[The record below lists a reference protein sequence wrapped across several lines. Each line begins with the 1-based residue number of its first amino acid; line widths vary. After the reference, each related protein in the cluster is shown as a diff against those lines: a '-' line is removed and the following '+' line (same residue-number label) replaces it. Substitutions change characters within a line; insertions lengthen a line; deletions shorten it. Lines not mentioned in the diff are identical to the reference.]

1 MSVAATGQL
10 RERREVDLGFVGVAE
25 IRAKLRDALWP
36 ARVPADCKRACV
48 PAINPTDNTALIGCN
63 QIGDRNGFD
72 HIFLHWLP
80 TFYNWAVRI
89 AASASLGSCCSGMLG
104 FVEMGWVFVLVAPA
118 FTPRGVRCLALDA
131 RTGSNPMVGL
141 RGSFNDRQNLE
152 WVKANGAGKDDQFD
166 DVDPALATFNPR
178 NEGLVAS
185 ELRRQVLLSEA
196 RLDAGLD
203 EGLTEGNLSRASD
216 CSRHAPHTFCDVAS
230 GGNLLSKK

>member
-1 MSVAATGQL
+1 MSVVATGQL
-10 RERREVDLGFVGVAE
+10 RERREVDFGFVGVAE

-36 ARVPADCKRACV
+36 ARVPTDCERAGV

-72 HIFLHWLP
+72 HIFLHLLP

-89 AASASLGSCCSGMLG
+89 AASASLGLCCCGMLG
-104 FVEMGWVFVLVAPA
+104 FVEMGWVFGFAAPA
-118 FTPRGVRCLALDA
+118 LMPRGVRCLALDA

-141 RGSFNDRQNLE
+141 RGGLNERQHLGGI
-152 WVKANGAGKDDQFD
+152 KAHGAGEDDQFD
-166 DVDPALATFNPR
+166 NVDTALATFNAR
-178 NEGLVAS
+178 HEGLMAL
-185 ELRRQVLLSEA
+185 ELRRQLFLPET

-203 EGLTEGNLSRASD
+203 QSLAEGNLSRASD

>member
-1 MSVAATGQL
+1 MSVVATGQL
-10 RERREVDLGFVGVAE
+10 RERHEVDFGFVGVAE

-36 ARVPADCKRACV
+36 ARVPTDCERASV

-89 AASASLGSCCSGMLG
+89 AASASLGSCCNGMLG
-104 FVEMGWVFVLVAPA
+104 FVEMGWVFVLAAPA
-118 FTPRGVRCLALDA
+118 LTPRGVRCSRLDA
-131 RTGSNPMVGL
+131 RAGSNPMVGL
-141 RGSFNDRQNLE
+141 RGGFNDRQNLE
-152 WVKANGAGKDDQFD
+152 WVKANGACEDDQLD
-166 DVDPALATFNPR
+166 DVDPALAAFNPR
-178 NEGLVAS
+178 HEGLMAL
-185 ELRRQVLLSEA
+185 ELCRQLFLTEA

-203 EGLTEGNLSRASD
+203 QSLAEGNLSRASD

>member
-10 RERREVDLGFVGVAE
+10 RERREVDLGFVSVAE

-36 ARVPADCKRACV
+36 ARVPTDCQRACV

-89 AASASLGSCCSGMLG
+89 AATASLGLCCSSMLG
-104 FVEMGWVFVLVAPA
+104 FGEMGWVFVLAAPA
-118 FTPRGVRCLALDA
+118 RTPRGVRCLARDA

-141 RGSFNDRQNLE
+141 RGSFDDRQNLE
-152 WVKANGAGKDDQFD
+152 
-166 DVDPALATFNPR
+166 
-178 NEGLVAS
+178 
-185 ELRRQVLLSEA
+185 
-196 RLDAGLD
+196 
-203 EGLTEGNLSRASD
+203 
-216 CSRHAPHTFCDVAS
+216 
-230 GGNLLSKK
+230 